1 MTRRAKAGASDT
13 ARDTPLAVML
23 PASIVR
29 AVKIRAAES
38 GQTLRETVLR
48 ALKADGFK
56 VPDWE
61 IADRRAAANKE
72 RGQLRKKPGGI

>member
-1 MTRRAKAGASDT
+1 MTRRAKAGAGDT
-13 ARDTPLAVML
+13 ERDTPLAVML

-56 VPDWE
+56 IPDRE

-72 RGQLRKKPGGI
+72 RGQLRKRPAGA

>member
-1 MTRRAKAGASDT
+1 MTRRAKAAASDT
-13 ARDTPLAVML
+13 ERDTPLAVML

-56 VPDWE
+56 IPDRE
-61 IADRRAAANKE
+61 IADRRTAANKE
-72 RGQLRKKPGGI
+72 RGQLRKKPGGV